1 MAATYKAAQAT
12 DASSAKTN
20 LVYFNPAD
28 ASKLESAPGKTVAP
42 GKAYVEINNFVFS
55 FAGNAAVAPGT
66 IALSQVHRKLLDL
79 SLNQGVNVV
88 PFRTTNA
95 DIYLANLSVDVDF
108 LAKSKKEGEFDVKDL
123 DAALKTAF
131 GNQFFARGQTF
142 LADVKGNNLVFTVL
156 ETEVAQLSQI
166 SEKASSSSGSG
177 EARGILTSQTSIT
190 FSKAPGTALKLTGA
204 DSMTAVK
211 VFKPTFD
218 FSTMG
223 IGGMDEQF
231 KNIFRRAFAPRVAPP
246 AVLAKMGIK
255 PVKGILL
262 YGPPGTG
269 KTLMAR
275 QIGQMLNGKEPTV
288 VNGPEILDKFVG
300 ESEKK
305 VRELFAP
312 AEEEWKLK
320 GAESELHV
328 IVLDELDAICKQRG
342 KGNTGGTGV
351 GDTVVNQFLAKMD
364 GYKEQ
369 NNVLLIG
376 MTNRKEL
383 IDEALLRPG
392 RLEVHIEIA
401 LPDEA
406 GRVQILKI
414 HTATMSK
421 SGVLDPTVSLEE
433 LAARTK
439 NFSGAE
445 LMGLVQNASTYSL
458 NRHIDATDP
467 THPVDL
473 ESIKVTKQDFDRA
486 LSESKPSFGV
496 AETNLAKA
504 IPNGIWPYSA
514 SFKHLMAQC
523 LMFVEQVRTSDR
535 TPLVSLLLEGEVGS
549 GKTALAAQLALNS
562 KFPYVKI
569 VSPEDLVGYS
579 EYNKLG
585 FINDIFENSYR
596 SPLSLIIVDDVERLL
611 EYVRIGPRF
620 SNTILQGLLV
630 LLKKIP
636 PPGHRLLILATTAN
650 RRVLEDLEFMQVF
663 NSVLRVP
670 SVTGS
675 QEIAQVLSACG
686 FSAEDLKVT
695 SSFSN
700 AIIPIKKLIMLA
712 EIAKQAATGRG
723 TLAQQFS
730 EVMTELGDV

>member
-1 MAATYKAAQAT
+1 M
-12 DASSAKTN
+12 
-20 LVYFNPAD
+20 
-28 ASKLESAPGKTVAP
+28 
-42 GKAYVEINNFVFS
+42 
-55 FAGNAAVAPGT
+55 
-66 IALSQVHRKLLDL
+66 
-79 SLNQGVNVV
+79 
-88 PFRTTNA
+88 
-95 DIYLANLSVDVDF
+95 ANLS
-108 LAKSKKEGEFDVKDL
+108 A
-123 DAALKTAF
+123 
-131 GNQFFARGQTF
+131 
-142 LADVKGNNLVFTVL
+142 
-156 ETEVAQLSQI
+156 
-166 SEKASSSSGSG
+166 ASSSSKGSAPTG
-177 EARGILTSQTSIT
+177 PLRGVLGANTTIS
-190 FSKAPGTALKLTGA
+190 FSKAPGATIRLKGNEN
-204 DSMTAVK
+204 SMAAVK
-211 VFKPTFD
+211 VFKPNFD
-218 FSTMG
+218 FSSMG

-255 PVKGILL
+255 PVKGLLL

-312 AEEEWKLK
+312 AEEEWKTR

-369 NNVLLIG
+369 NNVLIIG

-401 LPDEA
+401 LPDET
-406 GRVQILKI
+406 GRIQILKI

-421 SGVLDPTVSLEE
+421 SGVLDTAVSLEE
-433 LAARTK
+433 LAQRTK

-467 THPVDL
+467 SHPVDL
-473 ESIKVTKQDFDRA
+473 ESIRVTKADFERA

-514 SFKHLMAQC
+514 SFSHLMDQC
-523 LMFVEQVRTSDR
+523 SMFVKQVSKSDR

-549 GKTALAAQLALNS
+549 GKTALAAHLALES
-562 KFPYVKI
+562 KFPYIKI
-569 VSPEDLVGYS
+569 VTPEDLVGYS
-579 EYNKLG
+579 EYNKLSY
-585 FINDIFENSYR
+585 INDVFENSYR
-596 SPLSLIIVDDVERLL
+596 SPLSLVIVDDIERLL

-636 PPGHRLLILATTAN
+636 PPGHRLLVIATTAN

-675 QEIAQVLSACG
+675 GEISKVLESCG
-686 FSAEDLKVT
+686 FTSSDRAVT
-695 SSFSN
+695 SSFPT
-700 AIIPIKKLIMLA
+700 AVIPIKKLIMLA
-712 EIAKQAATGRG
+712 EIAKQTPESRG
-723 TLAQQFS
+723 TLGKRFA
-730 EVMTELGDV
+730 EIMTELGDI